1 MIHNVFDFQ
10 GVKVRDV
17 MVPLPKVVA
26 VSPDTSID
34 GAVALAVSF
43 GLDRLPVI
51 TAQGQPSG
59 LINVLDILLE
69 KNGAKT
75 LNHYMRRIVTANE
88 EEPAYKIVQRLRVAR
103 LGLAAVL
110 DRERRL
116 RGIVTIEDLVRRLV
130 SSTEAR
136 A

>member
-1 MIHNVFDFQ
+1 M
-10 GVKVRDV
+10 
-17 MVPLPKVVA
+17 
-26 VSPDTSID
+26 
-34 GAVALAVSF
+34 
-43 GLDRLPVI
+43 
-51 TAQGQPSG
+51 
-59 LINVLDILLE
+59 LDILLE

-75 LNHYMRRIVTANE
+75 LSHYMRRIVTANE